1 MPRPVAQR
9 LSTSPSTSAA
19 ADAAD
24 TPMKQPIAL
33 THPTP
38 YALACA
44 SALLLLAGS
53 AFAGR
58 PLNVDDASV
67 NDKGKGHV
75 EAWVTRGDGVSIYSV
90 APAYAPI
97 EGLEI
102 GGLIARENETKLNI
116 TGLQAKWRITP
127 SQDKG
132 CNVGA
137 ILGFSRVSVAGA
149 SANGQ
154 GLTGLFTCNGIG
166 GGSAHL
172 NVGMD
177 RVSGGDTTSRWGLAY
192 ERSFGGITPHI
203 EWYGSEGSKPTV
215 GIGVRGMV
223 TDSLQLDGSVG
234 RGDGLTVYTLGAKLT
249 F

>member
-1 MPRPVAQR
+1 MKRPN
-9 LSTSPSTSAA
+9 
-19 ADAAD
+19 
-24 TPMKQPIAL
+24 AL
-33 THPTP
+33 TRPTP

-44 SALLLLAGS
+44 SALLLIAGS
-53 AFAGR
+53 AYAGR

-75 EAWVTRGDGVSIYSV
+75 EAWVTRADGLSLYSL

-102 GGLIARENETKLNI
+102 GGLVARENETKIKLS
-116 TGLQAKWRITP
+116 GLQAKWRITP

-137 ILGFSRVSVAGA
+137 VLGFTRASASGA
-149 SANGQ
+149 SVSGQ
-154 GLTGLFTCNGIG
+154 ALTGLFTCNGIA

-172 NVGMD
+172 NVGLD
-177 RVSGGDTTSRWGLAY
+177 RIRGGDTTNRWGLAY
-192 ERSFGGITPHI
+192 ERSVDGITPHI

-234 RGDGLTVYTLGAKLT
+234 RGDGVTIYTLGAKLV